1 MISGCDVLVFLFAS
15 LTFNSNGMIV
25 LLADNNQLTT
35 LPESIG
41 NLTSLTTLYLEF
53 NQLTTLPESIGNLTS
68 LTTLYLEFNQLTTL
82 PESIGNLTS
91 LTYLDLDYTDVSCVE
106 ARALFDQNID
116 CSRTYY
122 SNGTCVRADCSFE

>member
-25 LLADNNQLTT
+25 LLADN
-35 LPESIG
+35 
-41 NLTSLTTLYLEF
+41 